1 VSGAAGAPSAL
12 VGAALVVAVGA
23 WAFVGHRVARALER
37 ELPAYGHG
45 LSIGLAIV
53 VGLTGLPPILGRAVG
68 HVDVVALAAALSG
81 LVALAACTRLGP
93 PPPRLSPPAPLAFW
107 VALGGVVALV
117 ARVAWMYPMHDE
129 LALFGHKAM
138 VEQLRNGVFPP
149 FLTPYPEQPAPYH
162 YGFDLLAGLL
172 ARGFGASSDVA
183 IDLTT
188 VALVAWLAWSSAA
201 AVSAL
206 GAPSRAALGA
216 LVVPLGGGLAWLLLA
231 GIDGRHPRCLAQYH
245 HPSCGAE
252 LFPTPFLNLFQHPV
266 SLGVPL
272 ALAWVVLVVAHA
284 RSRPASA
291 ARRLVLL
298 ALAALVPTLALGQVV
313 YAALSIAATGVV
325 SGAVAWRAR
334 AGDDARRRALELA
347 VVAALGGALAV
358 LAGGMF
364 TPKRIHDPGLL
375 RALVPPGFPSPNP
388 GVLVWY
394 HLVNLGLP
402 LVALVGSARA
412 LGRLVARAPAASPDE
427 DRVSA
432 DLGRAV
438 VGVAAFGG
446 VLALQLFKYTRSWD
460 MVKFPSASAFF
471 LAVGYA
477 SIVDPWLRGAWVRR
491 AARLAVVGSGL
502 VSALFV
508 LVPLPG
514 DRALYTPGSP
524 PVDPIV
530 AQALPVLRAETQGE
544 SRGAHRRVLAQDNIA
559 RELAIH
565 GGIPVV
571 GQDYDLYTQGVSTE
585 RAQREEALVRRAR
598 DTLALDALGALGVGW
613 LVFSREEE
621 EALGPTARAA
631 LAREDGAFER
641 IARVPGEVPRRE
653 RSVWRVRSG
662 QGPGMVGTSSATG
675 R

>member
-1 VSGAAGAPSAL
+1 MSGPAGAPSAL
-12 VGAALVVAVGA
+12 VGGAIVVAVIA
-23 WAFVGHRVARALER
+23 WGLVGHRVARALER

-53 VGLTGLPPILGRAVG
+53 VGLTGLPPIIGRVVG
-68 HVDVVALAAALSG
+68 DVDAVALVAALSG

-93 PPPRLSPPAPLAFW
+93 APPRLSPPAPRAFW
-107 VALGGVVALV
+107 AVLVVVVAIV
-117 ARVAWMYPMHDE
+117 ARVAWRYPMHDE

-183 IDLTT
+183 IDVTT
-188 VALVAWLAWSSAA
+188 VALVAWLAWASAA

-216 LVVPLGGGLAWLLLA
+216 FVVPMGGGLAWLLLA
-231 GIDGRHPRCLAQYH
+231 GVDGRHPRCLAQYH

-284 RSRPASA
+284 RSAPSSG

-313 YAALSIAATGVV
+313 YAALSIAATAAV
-325 SGAVAWRAR
+325 SLAAAWAAR
-334 AGDDARRRALELA
+334 AGSDARRRAVELA
-347 VVAALGGALAV
+347 AVVVLGGVFAV

-375 RALVPPGFPSPNP
+375 RVLARPGFPSPNP
-388 GVLVWY
+388 GVLIWY

-412 LGRLVARAPAASPDE
+412 LRRLLARAPSAALGAPQVD
-427 DRVSA
+427 V
-432 DLGRAV
+432 DLGRAI
-438 VGVAAFGG
+438 VGVAALGG
-446 VLALQLFKYTRSWD
+446 VVALQLFKYTRSWD
-460 MVKFPSASAFF
+460 MVKFPSAAAFF

-477 SIVDPWLRGAWVRR
+477 AIVDPWLRGGWVRR

-514 DRALYTPGSP
+514 ERALYTPGPTP
-524 PVDPIV
+524 PDAIV
-530 AQALPVLRAETQGE
+530 AQVLPVLRAETQGE

-571 GQDYDLYTQGVSTE
+571 GQDYDLYTQGISTE
-585 RAQREEALVRRAR
+585 LTQREEALVRRAR
-598 DTLALDALGALGVGW
+598 DTLAPDALAALRVGW
-613 LVFSREEE
+613 LVFSREEA

-631 LAREDGAFER
+631 LARDDGPFER
-641 IARVPGEVPRRE
+641 IARVPGETPRRE
-653 RSVWRVRSG
+653 RSVWRVRAG
-662 QGPGMVGTSSATG
+662 QRGGVVGTSSATG